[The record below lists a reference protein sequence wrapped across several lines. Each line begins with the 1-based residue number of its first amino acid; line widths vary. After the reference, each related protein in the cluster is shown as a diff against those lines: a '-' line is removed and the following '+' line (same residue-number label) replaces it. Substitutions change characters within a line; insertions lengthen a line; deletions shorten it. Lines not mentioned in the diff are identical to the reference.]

1 MNAYILPLSSSKFS
15 VYYTD
20 PKTNSLEILWHNSKN
35 PPLETPLD
43 KWLEQEEKDAKR
55 LGFSINNRDH
65 SKPKY
70 YFSSTRLYNKEKLEE
85 VQEKATKIML
95 AYNLITPDTPVSFFP
110 LTGFSLYPI
119 N

>member
-1 MNAYILPLSSSKFS
+1 MNTYILPLSSSKFS

-20 PKTNSLEILWHNSKN
+20 PDTNNIEILWHNAKF
-35 PPLETPLD
+35 PETKISTSEWLD
-43 KWLEQEEKDAKR
+43 QEEKDAKR
-55 LGFSINNRDH
+55 LGFSVNNRDH

-70 YFSSTRLYNKEKLEE
+70 YFSSTHLYQNERLEE

-95 AYNLITPDTPVSFFP
+95 TYNIITPYTHISFFP